1 MRSSA
6 EQLLIWGW
14 ASGWGW
20 WGVEEPAQGEDGLL
34 LGSLGL
40 GVTPQACPQGDNHGW
55 GQACWFA
62 LGLLN

>member
-20 WGVEEPAQGEDGLL
+20 WGVEEPAQGEDGAASGL
-34 LGSLGL
+34 LGVRGD
-40 GVTPQACPQGDNHGW
+40 PQACPQGDKLWVGP
-55 GQACWFA
+55 
-62 LGLLN
+62 GLLVRPGPSN